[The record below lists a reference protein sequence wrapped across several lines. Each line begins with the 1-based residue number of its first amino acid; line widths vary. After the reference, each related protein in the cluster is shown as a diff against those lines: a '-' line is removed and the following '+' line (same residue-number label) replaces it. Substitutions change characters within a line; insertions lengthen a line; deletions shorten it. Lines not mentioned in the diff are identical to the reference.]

1 MQLSQHESVVAAW
14 RTFCAGGGFEAADLR
29 PEVAASWRR
38 CASLPFRPD
47 DWEYRP
53 QVLSDAQTR
62 ELLQQNAQPL
72 DIVLP
77 VVKDLMALVAGS
89 GFIALL
95 TDATGRALWADG
107 DPADRPAMAA
117 TNLVPGAIWN
127 EETVGTCAIAMVMA
141 QAHPCQVI
149 GPEHYWQRL
158 HTLTCSAAPICGT
171 DGRLLAILN
180 LSGLQ
185 QRVNAHTLGMVI
197 ASARAVERQ
206 LRLHEAAQHLAM
218 KNQELDTSLSLIAD
232 GVILLDAGLRVR
244 KMNAVAGALLQADAD
259 RVAGLPLAALL
270 GDNALETALRAG
282 RRIAEEEWLF
292 TRKERALRCVVSARP
307 VPDSDETVLMLR
319 ETRDIRRL
327 VQRVRGDQARF
338 TVDDITGV
346 SRKMEDVRRRVRAAC
361 STSSTVLIL
370 GESGTGKE
378 LVAHAIHSASARR
391 HGPFITVNCGAIPRN
406 LLESEL
412 FGYEAGAFTGAARP
426 GGAGG
431 GGLAGGGPILQD
443 EIGDKPLEM
452 QVSLLRVLQ
461 SREVTR
467 VGGSYAIAVDVRVI
481 AATNRNLALEVQEGN
496 FRSDL
501 LYRLD
506 VLNICIPPFRERRE
520 DIPVLIEAVLSRWV
534 ARGRSI
540 RFTAAAMEALRNYN
554 WPGNARELEN
564 LMEKC
569 VILSGRDEID
579 LADLSEAGFGQASA
593 LRLEAVQARPAAAA
607 SLRHRR
613 QAPLSDVVRQ
623 AYEAA
628 WATCQ
633 GDVIAVARTLGISR
647 ATAYRRANAY
657 GLLRHPP
664 VS

>member
-1 MQLSQHESVVAAW
+1 MAQPHSVLVVDDDPALRRTLELRLREEGYAVRVADSGERAL
-14 RTFCAGGGFEAADLR
+14 ALLAAAPADLVITDARMDRMDGLAPFSELQRSHPRLPVMILTAHGSIPDAGDTTRRGAFAYLTR
-29 PEVAASWRR
+29 PIDAAQLLGEVRRAIRLAAPAATPAASWR
-38 CASLPFRPD
+38 
-47 DWEYRP
+47 
-53 QVLSDAQTR
+53 AQIVTR
-62 ELLQQNAQPL
+62 NPR
-72 DIVLP
+72 
-77 VVKDLMALVAGS
+77 LMATLDEAQAVA
-89 GFIALL
+89 A
-95 TDATGRALWADG
+95 TDASVL
-107 DPADRPAMAA
+107 
-117 TNLVPGAIWN
+117 
-127 EETVGTCAIAMVMA
+127 
-141 QAHPCQVI
+141 
-149 GPEHYWQRL
+149 
-158 HTLTCSAAPICGT
+158 ICG
-171 DGRLLAILN
+171 
-180 LSGLQ
+180 
-185 QRVNAHTLGMVI
+185 
-197 ASARAVERQ
+197 
-206 LRLHEAAQHLAM
+206 
-218 KNQELDTSLSLIAD
+218 
-232 GVILLDAGLRVR
+232 
-244 KMNAVAGALLQADAD
+244 
-259 RVAGLPLAALL
+259 
-270 GDNALETALRAG
+270 ET
-282 RRIAEEEWLF
+282 
-292 TRKERALRCVVSARP
+292 
-307 VPDSDETVLMLR
+307 
-319 ETRDIRRL
+319 
-327 VQRVRGDQARF
+327 
-338 TVDDITGV
+338 
-346 SRKMEDVRRRVRAAC
+346 
-361 STSSTVLIL
+361 
-370 GESGTGKE
+370 GTGKE
-378 LVAHAIHSASARR
+378 LLAQAIHDASARGAR
-391 HGPFITVNCGAIPRN
+391 PFVAVNCGPIPEH
-406 LLESEL
+406 LMESEL
-412 FGYEAGAFTGAARP
+412 FGHLRGAFTGALRDQRGLVASAD
-426 GGAGG
+426 GGT
-431 GGLAGGGPILQD
+431 LFLD
-443 EIGDKPLEM
+443 EIGDMPLEM

>member
-1 MQLSQHESVVAAW
+1 M
-14 RTFCAGGGFEAADLR
+14 
-29 PEVAASWRR
+29 
-38 CASLPFRPD
+38 
-47 DWEYRP
+47 
-53 QVLSDAQTR
+53 
-62 ELLQQNAQPL
+62 
-72 DIVLP
+72 
-77 VVKDLMALVAGS
+77 
-89 GFIALL
+89 
-95 TDATGRALWADG
+95 
-107 DPADRPAMAA
+107 
-117 TNLVPGAIWN
+117 
-127 EETVGTCAIAMVMA
+127 
-141 QAHPCQVI
+141 
-149 GPEHYWQRL
+149 
-158 HTLTCSAAPICGT
+158 
-171 DGRLLAILN
+171 
-180 LSGLQ
+180 
-185 QRVNAHTLGMVI
+185 
-197 ASARAVERQ
+197 
-206 LRLHEAAQHLAM
+206 
-218 KNQELDTSLSLIAD
+218 
-232 GVILLDAGLRVR
+232 
-244 KMNAVAGALLQADAD
+244 
-259 RVAGLPLAALL
+259 
-270 GDNALETALRAG
+270 
-282 RRIAEEEWLF
+282 
-292 TRKERALRCVVSARP
+292 
-307 VPDSDETVLMLR
+307 
-319 ETRDIRRL
+319 
-327 VQRVRGDQARF
+327 
-338 TVDDITGV
+338 
-346 SRKMEDVRRRVRAAC
+346 
-361 STSSTVLIL
+361 
-370 GESGTGKE
+370 
-378 LVAHAIHSASARR
+378 
-391 HGPFITVNCGAIPRN
+391 
-406 LLESEL
+406 
-412 FGYEAGAFTGAARP
+412 
-426 GGAGG
+426 
-431 GGLAGGGPILQD
+431 
-443 EIGDKPLEM
+443 PLEM